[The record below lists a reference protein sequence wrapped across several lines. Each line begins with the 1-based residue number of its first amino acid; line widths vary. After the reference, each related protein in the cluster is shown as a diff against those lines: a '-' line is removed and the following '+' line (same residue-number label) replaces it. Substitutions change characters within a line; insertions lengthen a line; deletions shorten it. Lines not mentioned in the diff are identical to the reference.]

1 VTRAGR
7 LGVTAAAVGLA
18 AVLGAGY
25 AAAGPAGLIDAAT
38 LAAVAVLLVARGT
51 IPGRAPR
58 LVRPK
63 DLRQA
68 GEPGRADFPAY
79 VKLASDLE
87 WAQMSRRHY
96 EYILRPTLARL
107 ATALGRPE
115 AAAADLH
122 RPPSADI
129 DGPGVDLAT
138 LARVIA
144 ALEGEDKP

>member
-7 LGVTAAAVGLA
+7 LGITAAVVGLA

-38 LAAVAVLLVARGT
+38 LAAVAVLVVARGT

-63 DLRQA
+63 DLRQ
-68 GEPGRADFPAY
+68 EPGRAADFPAY
-79 VKLASDLE
+79 GKLASDLE

-96 EYILRPTLARL
+96 EYVLRPTLARL

-138 LARVIA
+138 LERVIA
-144 ALEGEDKP
+144 VLEGEDIP